1 MSDIEHI
8 AAAGGVVYR
17 KQDNHIEVLVI
28 FRRGVWDLPKGKLE
42 DDESISQCAQREVAE
57 EVGLDELPTII
68 TDLPDTYHEY
78 QQGGTSF
85 GKTTHWFAMQLQEPV
100 EVFTPQVEEDIQ
112 KVRWMPLKEAF
123 EHVGYENLVEVLEAF
138 AGKNIPL

>member
-1 MSDIEHI
+1 MSDLEPI

-17 KQDNHIEVLVI
+17 RQNNHIEVLVI

-42 DDESISQCAQREVAE
+42 ADESIPQCARREVAE

-78 QQGGTSF
+78 FQNGTRF
-85 GKTTHWFAMQLQEPV
+85 GKTTHWFAMQLQQPV
-100 EVFTPQVEEDIQ
+100 EAFTPQVEEDIQ
-112 KVRWMPLKEAF
+112 KVRWMPLSEAL
-123 EHVGYENLVEVLEAF
+123 EHVGYDNLIEVLDAF
-138 AGKNIPL
+138 SGKDLPL